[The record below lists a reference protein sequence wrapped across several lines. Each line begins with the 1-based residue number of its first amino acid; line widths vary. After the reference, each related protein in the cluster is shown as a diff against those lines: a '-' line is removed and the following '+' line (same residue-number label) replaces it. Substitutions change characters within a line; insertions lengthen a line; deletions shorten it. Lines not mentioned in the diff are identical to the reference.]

1 MSMLNSIKS
10 RAKKSFKKPF
20 FLSPTIRLSK
30 IRSLSLSH
38 IDDESGFTLVELIVV
53 VMMIGIL
60 SSIAIPQFMTAA
72 DKAKQKEAT
81 GIVAALVKAATA
93 YQTEYGGLPA
103 NAEELSEYAKF
114 QKCTHTAAGTDG
126 GKVCKGE
133 TPAPLADTDTTFISS
148 SGHYEVTFRL
158 DGNPEQ
164 FQVLANPNGTAYEN
178 NGSAV
183 TGCYNPA
190 EAISEI
196 YEFTAKAI
204 TNPEGKGP
212 RTWRAC
218 AAPAAAAP

>member
-1 MSMLNSIKS
+1 MLNTIKS
-10 RAKKSFKKPF
+10 RAKQSLEKPF
-20 FLSPTIRLSK
+20 FFSPKIRLNK
-30 IRSLSLSH
+30 IRNLSLSELN
-38 IDDESGFTLVELIVV
+38 DESGFTLVELIVV

-114 QKCTHTAAGTDG
+114 QKCTATDAAQEG

-133 TPAPLADTDTTFISS
+133 TPEALGNNDTSFISS
-148 SGHYEVTFRL
+148 SGHYAISFRL
-158 DGNPEQ
+158 ETVGGVQQ
-164 FQVLANPNGTAYEN
+164 FQVLANPNGTAYLA

-183 TGCYNPA
+183 TGCYNPQ

-196 YEFTAKAI
+196 YEFTAKAAS
-204 TNPEGKGP
+204 NPDGKGV
-212 RTWRAC
+212 RTYRGCPDA
-218 AAPAAAAP
+218 